1 MNEETK
7 NTSGGNLDLE
17 MFVDRLM
24 EEKKFPED
32 LEKEVMDQI
41 KADLLSRVEDR
52 INAVIIANLA
62 PEKLEEFSK
71 MLDSNI
77 ADEEMQKF
85 CSDNIPDL
93 PQLIATELIVLK
105 NSYLS

>member
-7 NTSGGNLDLE
+7 KDTGLDLGL
-17 MFVDRLM
+17 FVDRLI
-24 EEKKFPED
+24 EEKNLPKD

-71 MLDSNI
+71 MLDENI
-77 ADEEMQKF
+77 RDEEMQKF
-85 CSDNIPDL
+85 CADNIPDL
-93 PQLIATELIVLK
+93 PQLIATELIVMK